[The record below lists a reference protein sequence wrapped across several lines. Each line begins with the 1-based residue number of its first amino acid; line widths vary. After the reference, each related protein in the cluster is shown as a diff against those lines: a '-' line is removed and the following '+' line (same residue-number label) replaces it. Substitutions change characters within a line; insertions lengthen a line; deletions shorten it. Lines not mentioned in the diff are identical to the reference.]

1 MSVYIGLGY
10 LHIIKNQ
17 KINAREFESYGYDTV
32 TNSRNESIEGIAI
45 HNIFNMTSSYSI
57 AWPMMSRNEKYIVFC
72 IDHFVKYWGEF
83 LKRSDAK
90 LDVQY
95 DTIKHIYDTAVSK
108 FVDTPSASSSSSSS
122 SNKDT
127 STKSNV
133 NNKKSKSGKVSK

>member
-72 IDHFVKYWGEF
+72 
-83 LKRSDAK
+83 
-90 LDVQY
+90 
-95 DTIKHIYDTAVSK
+95 K